1 MAIIPLKGSII
12 QESTLNT
19 RNAPKPSPNF
29 LHFSENVE
37 LDAEHHIQK
46 VGGADFDPE
55 KIYSVAIYQFLLT
68 GLNVIEPLMSYVTEH
83 VKVPDVEQCRP
94 VKDIVLEQCMKEEW
108 RALIDFDSM
117 DKDGDGGVSAEE
129 LRAGVEKVIQA
140 MDANNDGMISKEEL
154 TKVSTH
160 EERPIGG
167 RLWRRPLVVR
177 GVWGVASMVMQAGWL
192 PHARGLASQRASS
205 LFPTRLL
212 ATSLTSPPPMIA
224 DCRYAPVYRGE
235 RRQRRAGREA
245 HHDTRCGR
253 RRAHLQGRV
262 YDPPLLMTHVRLH
275 RMRSLARMRAR
286 RGVCHVVGYPA
297 ICDTQALRERRWAET
312 NNFS

>member
-167 RLWRRPLVVR
+167 WLWRRPLVVR
-177 GVWGVASMVMQAGWL
+177 GGVGCGIHGDASGMVAACARSCLAARFVSLSHSPACYLAHVAPPHDCRL
-192 PHARGLASQRASS
+192 PLRSSISRGE
-205 LFPTRLL
+205 T
-212 ATSLTSPPPMIA
+212 ATSRWSRSSSRHSMWTATGTSP
-224 DCRYAPVYRGE
+224 RK
-235 RRQRRAGREA
+235 
-245 HHDTRCGR
+245 
-253 RRAHLQGRV
+253 
-262 YDPPLLMTHVRLH
+262 
-275 RMRSLARMRAR
+275 SL
-286 RGVCHVVGYPA
+286 
-297 ICDTQALRERRWAET
+297 
-312 NNFS
+312 